1 MNIILYDEKNNFLKF
16 YLTSF
21 KNIIFKL
28 ELCYFLGINKII
40 FYKMYLRDDFIISLK
55 QKSETSYSS
64 LNWFFKMII

>member
-28 ELCYFLGINKII
+28 ELCYFLVINKII

-55 QKSETSYSS
+55 KNQKQVI
-64 LNWFFKMII
+64 LL